1 MLCTPLCRTL
11 GIRYPIFSAGIGS
24 AAGAELAA
32 AVSNAGGLGVLGTAS
47 LPARFVRQQ
56 IIRLR
61 ELSDR
66 PFGVNVVLPLLRRG
80 TIEACL
86 DEHVPVLVLFWGEAA
101 QLKSIVAD
109 AHRQDTRVFVQVGSR
124 EEALMAVETGADGI
138 IAQGWEAGG
147 HVRGTTALVVLV
159 PAVAD
164 AIAPVPVVAAGG
176 VADGRALLAALCLGA
191 QAVSMGTR
199 FLASEEANADAG
211 YKQRVVSAIAEHTV
225 HTEMFDR
232 GFERASHRVLRNESV
247 RAWEAAGRPDPGAR
261 PQEGEILGT
270 MSSGGTTVSI
280 PAYSAY
286 VPEPGVTASLDGMA
300 LYAGQS
306 CSLVNDIKPAAQ
318 IVSDAMRDAQATLG
332 HLQVSARG
340 GEGKEERKHG

>member
-1 MLCTPLCRTL
+1 MLCTPLCTTL
-11 GIRYPIFSAGIGS
+11 GISIPIFSAGIGS
-24 AAGAELAA
+24 AAGPELAA

-47 LPARFVRQQ
+47 LSARFVSQQ
-56 IIRLR
+56 ITRFR
-61 ELSDR
+61 ELSGR
-66 PFGVNVVLPLLRRG
+66 PFGVNVVVPLLRRG

-101 QLKSIVAD
+101 EITLIIAD
-109 AHRQDTRVFVQVGSR
+109 AHRQGTRVFVQVGSR
-124 EEALMAVETGADGI
+124 EEAMVAVEAGANGI

-147 HVRGTTALVVLV
+147 HVRGTTALSVLV
-159 PAVAD
+159 PTVAD

-176 VADGRALLAALCLGA
+176 VADGRTLLAALCLGA

-199 FLASEEANADAG
+199 FLASEEAHADLG
-211 YKQRVVSAIAEHTV
+211 YKQRVVRAIAEETV
-225 HTEMFDR
+225 RTELFNK
-232 GFERASHRVLRNESV
+232 GWERAPHRVLRNEVV
-247 RAWEAAGRPDPGAR
+247 RAWEAAGRPNARAR

-286 VPEPGVTASLDGMA
+286 VPEPGVSASLERMA

-306 CSLVNDIKPAAQ
+306 CSLVKDIKPAAQ
-318 IVSDAMRDAQATLG
+318 IVGETMQDAEALLR
-332 HLQVSARG
+332 HLQVCAA
-340 GEGKEERKHG
+340 